1 MTSALEAKLKYL
13 LFTSWKRF
21 VTSRRTFISSP
32 FSEFNLKKERV
43 QRLPYQQL
51 QSFDSKVALVTGAGH
66 GRFRH
71 M

>member
-1 MTSALEAKLKYL
+1 MEAKLKYL

-43 QRLPYQQL
+43 HRLPYQQL
-51 QSFDSKVALVTGAGH
+51 QSFDSKVALVTGSGH